1 MGLIGFRVLGWVVL
15 CCVASVAAAAPRE
28 GRMMPITTVY
38 GTTFYSYVVGP
49 EDAKRSLVL
58 VHDRWGLDKFALDTA
73 DSLGRQGFY
82 VVAVDLFDG
91 RYARV
96 RTEREGLRL
105 LSQADPMATVE
116 NLRGALQYINTSAGK
131 RAAVVGWG
139 YGAGEA
145 LRITVAEPVLVISTV
160 MIYGGPLITKEQKL
174 REIRGPVLGIFSN
187 EDPLVPS
194 VQVDQFVEIMNQLR
208 NSMAVLRVE
217 ARPGFLEPD
226 TPEYNQA
233 TAERSWQR
241 AIDFLHE
248 TLGGFEEPATESEAE
263 PTAEPLPIDS
273 LPQTA
278 PPPT

>member
-1 MGLIGFRVLGWVVL
+1 MSVLLGVL
-15 CCVASVAAAAPRE
+15 CTLAATAAGARD
-28 GRMMPITTVY
+28 GRLVPITTVY

-49 EDAKRSLVL
+49 EEAKRSLVL
-58 VHDRWGLDKFALDTA
+58 IHDRWGLDEFALDTA
-73 DSLGRQGFY
+73 DGFGKQGFF

-91 RYARV
+91 RRAQQ

-105 LSQADPMATVE
+105 LSQADPAATVE
-116 NLRGALQYINTSAGK
+116 NLRGALHYINTSAGK

-187 EDPLVPS
+187 DDPFVPS
-194 VQVDQFVEIMNQLR
+194 TQVDLFVETMNQLR

-217 ARPGFLEPD
+217 ARTGFLEPN

-233 TAERSWQR
+233 TAQRSWQR
-241 AIDFLHE
+241 VIDFLHE
-248 TLGGFEEPATESEAE
+248 TLGGFEEPAVEPEAA

-273 LPQTA
+273 LPPSEPL
-278 PPPT
+278 PPA